1 MAHPQKVALLLFIK
15 INNFGDEENGLPG
28 VAFPLFK
35 EMLSELINN
44 FGDEEKPQAF
54 PLNCWD
60 PSHEERETSKNWSM
74 LLVAAGTR
82 YSLVKGERIVRS
94 VPTAQ
99 LRAVLREAGFV

>member
-44 FGDEEKPQAF
+44 FGDEEQPQAF

-60 PSHEERETSKNWSM
+60 PSHEEREPSKHWSM
-74 LLVAAGTR
+74 LLVTAGTR

-94 VPTAQ
+94 VATAQ
-99 LRAVLREAGFV
+99 LLA